1 MKFPAFLALTP
12 VVAMLAAPVSC
23 TMARDDAAPSCSKPA
38 SMPMSGV
45 TGGETI
51 VAIAAGNPDFST
63 LVTAIKAA
71 GLADALSADGPFTV
85 FAPTNA
91 AFAKLPAGTVE
102 DLLKPENKSKL
113 ARILTYHV
121 VPAKVLAGEAVK
133 LTTAPTLSGQ
143 RLDLVYKSEKLTVD
157 GAAVTKTDIVGSNG
171 VIHVIDSVMLPSGDD
186 LAAAASKAGSF
197 GTLLAAAKAA
207 GLVDALKG
215 DQPLTVLAPTDE
227 AFAKLPKDTLAA
239 LLKPENKDA
248 LAGILKLH
256 IIAGRV
262 FSDQALK
269 AGTGATLNGESV
281 KFAVVDGAA
290 KVNNAKIV
298 KTDIDAANGVIHV
311 IDTVLLPSKMPKL
324 SRGGAKMPPAG
335 SAVELATMAIDKGA
349 PLYNDGQP
357 AACAAIYEVACRAIL
372 NQENLPKSIRAEL
385 NDAMTTA
392 AAESH
397 DGKKAWALRHGLNA
411 VLDQMPMASR

>member
-1 MKFPAFLALTP
+1 MKFPALLALAP
-12 VVAMLAAPVSC
+12 VGALLAAPVSC
-23 TMARDDAAPSCSKPA
+23 TMAMDDAAPSCQKSA
-38 SMPMSGV
+38 SMPMA
-45 TGGETI
+45 GGQTV

-63 LVTAIKAA
+63 LVAAIKAA

-91 AFAKLPAGTVE
+91 AFAKLSSGTLE

-121 VPAKVLAGEAVK
+121 VPAKVLAAEAVK

-143 RLDLVYKSEKLTVD
+143 RLDLVVKGGTLTVD
-157 GAAVTKTDIVGSNG
+157 GAAVTKADIVGSNG
-171 VIHVIDSVMLPSGDD
+171 VIHVIDTVLLPSGDD
-186 LAAAASKAGSF
+186 LATTASKAGSF

-207 GLVDALKG
+207 GLVEALKG
-215 DQPLTVLAPTDE
+215 DQSLTVLAPTDE

-269 AGTGATLNGESV
+269 AGTAATLSGESV
-281 KFAVVDGAA
+281 KFAVEGGAA
-290 KVNNAKIV
+290 KVNNARIV
-298 KTDIDAANGVIHV
+298 KTDIDASNGVIHV
-311 IDTVLLPSKMPKL
+311 IDTVLLPASMPKL
-324 SRGGAKMPPAG
+324 SRAGATMPRAG
-335 SAVELATMAIDKGA
+335 SAFEIATLAIDKGA
-349 PLYNDGQP
+349 PMFNDGQP
-357 AACAAIYEVACRAIL
+357 AACAAIYEVACRGIL
-372 NQENLPKSIRAEL
+372 AMDAVSAPTRDRLHA
-385 NDAMTTA
+385 AMTAA

-397 DGKKAWALRHGLNA
+397 DGRKAWALRHGLDA
-411 VLDQMPMASR
+411 VLQEMPLASR

>member
-1 MKFPAFLALTP
+1 MKFPALFALTP
-12 VVAMLAAPVSC
+12 IAVLLSAPVAC
-23 TMARDDAAPSCSKPA
+23 TMAKDDAAPSCQKPA
-38 SMPMSGV
+38 AMPMA
-45 TGGETI
+45 GGETI

-63 LVTAIKAA
+63 LVAAIKAA

-121 VPAKVLAGEAVK
+121 VPAKVLAAEAVK

-143 RLDLVYKSEKLTVD
+143 RLDLLLKGDKLIVD
-157 GAAVTKTDIVGSNG
+157 GATVTKTDIVGSNG

-186 LAAAASKAGSF
+186 LATTASKAGSF

-215 DQPLTVLAPTDE
+215 DQALTVLAPTDE

-248 LAGILKLH
+248 LAAILKLH
-256 IIAGRV
+256 IISGRV

-269 AGTGATLNGESV
+269 AGTAATLSGESV

-298 KTDIDAANGVIHV
+298 KTDIDASNGVIHV
-311 IDTVLLPSKMPKL
+311 IDTVLLPAKMPKL
-324 SRGGAKMPPAG
+324 SRAGAKMPRAG
-335 SAVELATMAIDKGA
+335 SAVEIATIAIDKGA
-349 PLYNDGQP
+349 PMFNDGQP
-357 AACAAIYEVACRAIL
+357 AACAAIYEVACRGIL
-372 NQENLPKSIRAEL
+372 TSDSISPAVRTRL
-385 NDAMTTA
+385 TSAMTTA

-397 DGKKAWALRHGLNA
+397 DADKAWALRHGLNA
-411 VLDQMPMASR
+411 VLQEMPIASR